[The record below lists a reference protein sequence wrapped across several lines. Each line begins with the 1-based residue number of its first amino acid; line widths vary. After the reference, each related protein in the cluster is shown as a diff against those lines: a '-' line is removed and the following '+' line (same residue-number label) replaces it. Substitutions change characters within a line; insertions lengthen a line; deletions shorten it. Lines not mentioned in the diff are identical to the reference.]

1 MKKFFMTLAAAI
13 IAVSASAQ
21 VYVGGNVGI
30 SSVKIAGGDSETAY
44 KFLPEF
50 GYNIDRDW
58 AVGMVVGWGKGNP
71 VEIEEGLKNAAKTFE
86 INPYVRYT
94 ALHSKYVNVFF
105 DGSVGYRS
113 YKNVGSEYSFGI
125 KPGLSVNLNDRF
137 SFVAHVGFLG
147 YKCYDPKAD
156 NTKNSSA
163 WGVDVN
169 GNNVTFGVYYNF

>member
-58 AVGMVVGWGKGNP
+58 AVGMVVGWGKGDP
-71 VEIEEGLKNAAKTFE
+71 VEIEEHLKNAAKTFE

-94 ALHSKYVNVFF
+94 ALHL
-105 DGSVGYRS
+105 
-113 YKNVGSEYSFGI
+113 I
-125 KPGLSVNLNDRF
+125 
-137 SFVAHVGFLG
+137 
-147 YKCYDPKAD
+147 
-156 NTKNSSA
+156 
-163 WGVDVN
+163 
-169 GNNVTFGVYYNF
+169 